1 MAGVAGGGSVARG
14 KDAGKRDAEIERA
27 VGLHVVVRRAAAA
40 VLHGA
45 AGERDLRVGLRVE
58 VGADGG
64 VQRILRAA
72 RLARGRGA
80 GDRVRVRRDL
90 SRGTRRRPAIAGHA
104 DASAEGEPWWR
115 AEGAG

>member
-45 AGERDLRVGLRVE
+45 AGERDLRGGLRVD
-58 VGADGG
+58 VGAAGG

-72 RLARGRGA
+72 RLGRGRGA
-80 GDRVRVRRDL
+80 GEGVDRKRVVSRKSVSVRVESVGRRVVNK
-90 SRGTRRRPAIAGHA
+90 TKKH
-104 DASAEGEPWWR
+104 ETHT
-115 AEGAG
+115 